1 MKLLLKTPA
10 KLVRLLALVAVVTVP
25 TAALA
30 AEDCCDE
37 GAPCCPNGP
46 CCD

>member
-1 MKLLLKTPA
+1 MTKKLAQVLA
-10 KLVRLLALVAVVTVP
+10 LLAMVTVP

-30 AEDCCDE
+30 AGDCCDE
-37 GAPCCPNGP
+37 GCPACPDGP